1 MRYNRRL
8 KKYCKRLTAAVLI
21 AGMTITGSYY
31 GDFSTYAKTGKQKVA
46 LNAISKKLQKGKTFT
61 LKVKNV
67 PKNIKSKKIK
77 FTSSKKSVASVTAK
91 GKVKGNKVGKAV
103 IWCKVSYKEKKKI
116 KGKTKWKSFSK
127 TLKCNVRVVA
137 KKVTPTNTP
146 KVSENPMVTAKPT
159 ATAGQTT
166 TAKPTATAGQ
176 TTTAKPTAT
185 ADQNTTTAGQD
196 TTAKPTATAGQDTTA
211 KPTATVGQT
220 TTAKP
225 TATAG
230 QNTTAKPTAAA
241 SQIPAAA
248 PTAAVSPTP
257 TVPPIAT
264 SSPTP
269 TATASP
275 TPTATPTR
283 RPATETAS
291 EAYQM
296 VHDLGLGINLGN
308 TMESVSRYK
317 LGSVNAYETCWGA
330 PTTTKAMIDGMKNA
344 GFKTIRIPVA
354 WSNMVS
360 DDGNYTISDGY
371 FNRVEEIM
379 GYALDNDMYVIVN
392 IHYDG
397 GWWGQFGACK
407 KDSAGNIVA
416 DETRR
421 AAAWKRYESYWK
433 QISERFKKYSGHVIF
448 ESANEELGTRLND
461 ALNSN
466 GYGFTEDMSSDDIIS
481 GNLTDDEK
489 YALVNQIN
497 QKFVDIVR
505 ASGGNNANRFL
516 LMAGYD
522 TDISKTCDTR
532 YKMPTDTIESH
543 LMVSVHYYSPYG
555 YCDIAKPSKEGYIA
569 SWGSDDEIST
579 LKSDFKKMK
588 LRFVDNG
595 YPVIIGEYNVC
606 DTENSDGTYTR
617 KTGREVFIRNVCEYA
632 LVNGMCPVLWDT
644 GMGYSRSQCR
654 MSNDIDKEL
663 FEGLYKKA
671 ESGTVYVP
679 DETKNE
685 YVWTGNIGA
694 SGWNPVAPVASDD
707 DWNLPVSSVGA
718 AYQLNGIDW
727 TKFTNPYLEIKI
739 NSLATNSNSSVDYKM
754 ANEITAVNQWWHFI
768 DNSDAKKSGTFN
780 LSTGASLKIDL
791 SKYGLSG
798 YDNIYVAMVNESF
811 NANVTIT
818 IKDSSN

>member
-46 LNAISKKLQKGKTFT
+46 LNAISKKIQKGKTFT

-77 FTSSKKSVASVTAK
+77 FTSSKKSVVSVTAK

-166 TAKPTATAGQ
+166 TAKPTATA
-176 TTTAKPTAT
+176 
-185 ADQNTTTAGQD
+185 DQNTTTEPTATAGQD
-196 TTAKPTATAGQDTTA
+196 TTAKPIATAGQDATA

-241 SQIPAAA
+241 SQIPVAA

-264 SSPTP
+264 SSLTP
-269 TATASP
+269 TETASP

-505 ASGGNNANRFL
+505 ASCGNNANRFL
-516 LMAGYD
+516 LIAGYD

>member
-46 LNAISKKLQKGKTFT
+46 LNAISKKIQKGKTFT

-77 FTSSKKSVASVTAK
+77 FTSSKKSVVSVTAK

-176 TTTAKPTAT
+176 T
-185 ADQNTTTAGQD
+185 

-516 LMAGYD
+516 LIAGYD

-588 LRFVDNG
+588 LQFVDKG

-606 DTENSDGTYTR
+606 DTQIAENTYER
-617 KTGREVFIRNVCEYA
+617 KVGREVFIRNVCEYA